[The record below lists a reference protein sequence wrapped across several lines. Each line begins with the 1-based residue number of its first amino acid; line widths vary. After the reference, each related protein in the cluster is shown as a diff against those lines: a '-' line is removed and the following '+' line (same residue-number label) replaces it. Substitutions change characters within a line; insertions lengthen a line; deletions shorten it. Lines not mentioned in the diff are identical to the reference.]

1 MKQTMTRIHAE
12 QNLSLTSG
20 IKVVTD
26 TTYSMKATD
35 HIIWA
40 NAVDNVVVI
49 TLPSKGEAAG
59 GFYCIAAI
67 DVSNDVSV
75 FDKESATEISDGD
88 LDTAEDVI
96 LLYCTGREW
105 ASVWKSIT

>member
-1 MKQTMTRIHAE
+1 MQETITRIHGE

-26 TTYSMKATD
+26 AAYSMKATD

-40 NAVDNVVVI
+40 SAADNAVVI

-75 FDKESATEISDGD
+75 FDKEGASEISDGD
-88 LDTAEDVI
+88 LDTVEDVV

-105 ASVWKSIT
+105 APVWKSIT